1 VIALLVA
8 SFLAM
13 QTGELPPF
21 NESVLVL
28 LFVRTD
34 CPVSNRYAPEI
45 QRIEQRFRKQG
56 VAFRLIYPE
65 AGVTEESIERHRREY
80 GYTITGVADPKHLYV
95 ARARVHVTPEA
106 ALFLRGRLVYRGRI
120 DNQYV
125 SVAQVR
131 STPSVHDLEDAL
143 AAVLAGHDP
152 RARRTE
158 AVGCAIEP
166 LR

>member
-1 VIALLVA
+1 MTFELV
-8 SFLAM
+8 
-13 QTGELPPF
+13 
-21 NESVLVL
+21 
-28 LFVRTD
+28 
-34 CPVSNRYAPEI
+34 
-45 QRIEQRFRKQG
+45 
-56 VAFRLIYPE
+56 YPE

-131 STPSVHDLEDAL
+131 STPAVHDLEDAL

-152 RARRTE
+152 RARRIE

>member
-1 VIALLVA
+1 MIAFLVA
-8 SFLAM
+8 TLLAM
-13 QTGELPPF
+13 QTGELSPF
-21 NESVLVL
+21 SERVMVL

-45 QRIEQRFRKQG
+45 QRIEQRFQKQG
-56 VAFRLIYPE
+56 VAFRLVYPE

-80 GYTITGVADPKHLYV
+80 RYSIPSVADPKHLYV
-95 ARARVHVTPEA
+95 ARAGVHVTPEA
-106 ALFLRGRLVYRGRI
+106 AVFVRGRLVYRGRI

-125 SVAQVR
+125 SVGQAR

-143 AAVLAGHDP
+143 AAVVAGHAP
-152 RARRTE
+152 RASRTE